1 MIISNRL
8 RNFVKVLACVVISG
22 ALGLELWNI
31 LAQGSLY
38 TDWPIFFGFG
48 RFALIGHGIEA
59 VIAIFYAPGKG
70 KAPLSYGIYTFFVGT
85 VGLVELF
92 QLSQEQLDQNV

>member
-1 MIISNRL
+1 MIIGDRL
-8 RNFVKVLACVVISG
+8 RNLVKVLACVVISG

-31 LAQGSLY
+31 LAQGSFY
-38 TDWPIFFGFG
+38 TDWPIIFWFG
-48 RFALIGHGIEA
+48 RFALIGHGIKA
-59 VIAIFYAPGKG
+59 VIATFYAPGKG

-92 QLSQEQLDQNV
+92 QLPQAKLD